1 MNIAV
6 GLDVLLNWLLLVLG
20 PLNTDHAP
28 VPIDGAFPESVAV
41 PVLQIVWPE
50 PLVAVVG
57 AAVTVRVSGDVEAVQ
72 GAFEMVQVNV

>member
-28 VPIDGAFPESVAV
+28 VPIDGAFPESVAD
-41 PVLQIVWPE
+41 PVEQIVCPDE
-50 PLVAVVG
+50 LEAVVG
-57 AAVTVRVSGDVEAVQ
+57 GAITVMVASKKVAVQ
-72 GAFEMVQVNV
+72 GALLIVHLTT